1 MEIKNPYLTELNK
14 IGKSEIGY
22 ISFLQGNSDE
32 IPFEIKRV
40 FWTYFTPESV
50 IRGGHAHKT
59 TIQAIIAV
67 SGTII
72 FDIQGQKEYK
82 EIFTLDSPNK
92 LLIIPTLYWSDIK
105 FSHNAVL
112 LCLASEDYDE
122 LEYIRDYNEFKN
134 LGV

>member
-1 MEIKNPYLTELNK
+1 MTSYKLVDFKTLGDERGSLIAIEQ
-14 IGKSEIGY
+14 GY
-22 ISFLQGNSDE
+22 NA
-32 IPFEIKRV
+32 PFEIKRV

-134 LGV
+134 LAL

>member
-1 MEIKNPYLTELNK
+1 MENKKPYIIELNK

-50 IRGGHAHKT
+50 IRGGHAHKS
-59 TIQAIIAV
+59 TIQAIVAV
-67 SGTII
+67 SGNIT
-72 FDIQGQKEYK
+72 FEIQNQKEYK
-82 EIFTLDSPNK
+82 ETFVLDSPNK
-92 LLIIPTLYWSDIK
+92 LLIIPTFYWSDIK

-122 LEYIRDYNEFKN
+122 LEYIRDYNEFKS
-134 LGV
+134 LAL

>member
-1 MEIKNPYLTELNK
+1 MENKPYIIELNK

-50 IRGGHAHKT
+50 IRGGHAHKS
-59 TIQAIIAV
+59 TIQAIVAV
-67 SGTII
+67 SGNIT
-72 FDIQGQKEYK
+72 FEIQNQKEYK
-82 EIFTLDSPNK
+82 ETFELDSPNK
-92 LLIIPTLYWSDIK
+92 LLVIPTLYWSDIK

-112 LCLASEDYDE
+112 LCLASEEYNE
-122 LEYIRDYNEFKN
+122 YEYIRDFAEFKK
-134 LGV
+134 LT

>member
-1 MEIKNPYLTELNK
+1 MENKPYIIELNK

-50 IRGGHAHKT
+50 IRGGHAHKS
-59 TIQAIIAV
+59 TIQAIVAV
-67 SGTII
+67 SGNIT
-72 FDIQGQKEYK
+72 FEIQNQKEYK
-82 EIFTLDSPNK
+82 ETFVLDSPNK
-92 LLIIPTLYWSDIK
+92 LLVIPTLYWSDIK

-122 LEYIRDYNEFKN
+122 LEYIRDYNEFKS
-134 LGV
+134 LAL

>member
-1 MEIKNPYLTELNK
+1 MEIPHIIELNK

-22 ISFLQGNSDE
+22 ISFLEENSKE
-32 IPFEIKRV
+32 IPFNIKRV

-50 IRGGHAHKT
+50 VRGGHAHKT
-59 TIQAIIAV
+59 TIQAIVAV

-72 FDIQGQKEYK
+72 FDIQGQKEFK

-112 LCLASEDYDE
+112 LCLASEE
-122 LEYIRDYNEFKN
+122 FNEKEYIRDYNEFKQ
-134 LGV
+134 L

>member
-1 MEIKNPYLTELNK
+1 MANKPYIIELEK

-22 ISFLQGNSDE
+22 ISFLQENSKE
-32 IPFEIKRV
+32 IPFHIKRV

-72 FDIQGQKEYK
+72 FDIQDHKEYK
-82 EIFTLDSPNK
+82 ETFKLDSPNK

-112 LCLASEDYDE
+112 LCLASEEYNE
-122 LEYIRDYNEFKN
+122 YEYIRDYSEFKK
-134 LGV
+134 L